1 MAFKTL
7 SENLEESG
15 AKAQE
20 YIKNTSEYY
29 KLRTF
34 KTVTKGAI
42 SLVNFLVL
50 GIFLLLV
57 LLFVSIGVALWLNN
71 VLENSYAG
79 YFIVAGFYIVI
90 MLLLV
95 IFGKK
100 PIEKILLLKF
110 SDMFF
115 DNDDDPEPDVQTQ
128 IMNNKDNNQ
137 EI

>member
-57 LLFVSIGVALWLNN
+57 LLFVSIGIALWLNN

-100 PIEKILLLKF
+100 PIEKILLIKF

>member
-115 DNDDDPEPDVQTQ
+115 DNDADPEPDVQTQ

>member
-57 LLFVSIGVALWLNN
+57 LLFLSIGIALWLNN
-71 VLENSYAG
+71 VLKNSYAG

-95 IFGKK
+95 ILGKK

-115 DNDDDPEPDVQTQ
+115 DNDADPEPDVQTQ

>member
-57 LLFVSIGVALWLNN
+57 LLFLSIGIALWLNN

-100 PIEKILLLKF
+100 PIEKILLIKF

>member
-100 PIEKILLLKF
+100 PIEKILLIKF

>member
-57 LLFVSIGVALWLNN
+57 LLFVSIGIALWLNN